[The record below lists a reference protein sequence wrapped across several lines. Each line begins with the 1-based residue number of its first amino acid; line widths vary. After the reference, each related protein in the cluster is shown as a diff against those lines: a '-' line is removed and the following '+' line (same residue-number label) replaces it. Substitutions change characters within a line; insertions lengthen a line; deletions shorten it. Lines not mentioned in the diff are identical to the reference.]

1 MRVTV
6 VSTEIVEGRTMDKRH
21 QNSKGFTLIAALL
34 LTILLSGIAVGLLYM
49 VSNEA
54 RMGGNDLEGNLA
66 YYAAEAQIENL
77 TSELSQLYQ
86 GTQSPTAASVY
97 ALSASSL
104 QANAVPG
111 ANISNIKYGTSNTC
125 DSGASMICFPSTQSN
140 GTACPNGN
148 PCGSWDIVGSG
159 QDQGMVA
166 TLIPFTLNVTAT
178 RSAGSGQDST
188 DTAAATGASVNLT
201 RTVEVAL
208 LPAFEFGIFCDGDCD
223 YFAGPPFNF
232 GGRVHANGNLFLAA
246 NSGPLTFTDKISAV
260 GQVVIS
266 QLENGTAA
274 GPGAGSYAGSVYIPN
289 ASGGCPNGPSSGPGS
304 GSDCLALTIGS
315 WTGGFPGYAGAANT
329 TTWVGESKTTFNGFV
344 ENGLTGASKLQL
356 PFVNSSKVG
365 AIDIIRKP
373 TPGDSTQVS
382 SSRLYNEASI
392 RILLADTQA
401 DLHPDGTRS
410 DSSTQDIMIGTP
422 FTDLSNTTGYVTVSS
437 LAPGVTGISTPY
449 NMYFA
454 TAAKGTGNW
463 LTSGPPTNCTT
474 TLTTWPLF
482 GQVTASSSVSSSNC
496 TGVWLRVEYCPT
508 TVAATCATTPS
519 AWVGI
524 TTQWLSYGFARN
536 YNNPPSHPYNSSTT
550 TAPLCK
556 NYPSYPTGQCQ
567 NGLSPAVLILQ
578 QLQSSKTT
586 ANGYET
592 DTTDSS
598 GTAKNWLPL
607 NFYDAREGEPRDA
620 RNASDPG
627 GKGSPTT
634 AADCSPVGI
643 MNAVELDVGNLW
655 LWLQASG
662 PYSGGSGKLVN
673 ASTYNGYILY
683 FADHRGMIKD
693 KYPLTTFYSPGMSG
707 MSGLNDIVNSGSSV
721 GVPDGK
727 LEAMTYYATASPTP
741 YSPEDT
747 AEKGTAVNGGNVDN
761 WGEANL
767 GSGFGLAN
775 TGSPTAMSE
784 PYYIYGS
791 VTNNAIQCYS
801 SSTGTPTAEWNMV
814 TGPRHVLR
822 LVDGGM
828 SSSGTSY
835 VPPTGGSASVN
846 GTGFTVASEEPVY
859 VWGDYN
865 TGSADPVWT
874 TLTSNTTPHSAAAV
888 IADAVTLL
896 SNPPGVISSPSTN
909 TGWTD
914 IQSFEMPACAVK
926 TGNCAA
932 GRYADNGYYR
942 LAIIAGKS
950 IPFPNPSWSTEADFG
965 TDGGMHNFLR
975 YLEDRSDNGNGG
987 TVNYMGSMIS
997 MYYSQYATGNFKCC
1011 TSVYGA
1017 PNRNYYF
1024 DTLFENPTDLPPGTP
1039 SFQDVV
1045 SLGYHQSFIPQ

>member
-1 MRVTV
+1 MHK
-6 VSTEIVEGRTMDKRH
+6 SQH
-21 QNSKGFTLIAALL
+21 NSRGFTLIAALL
-34 LTILLSGIAVGLLYM
+34 MTILLSGVAVGLLYL
-49 VSNEA
+49 VTNEA

-86 GTQSPTAASVY
+86 TSQAPTATSID
-97 ALSASSL
+97 ALSASNAW
-104 QANAVPG
+104 ANAVTG
-111 ANISNIKYGTSNTC
+111 ANISNIQYGTNSSC
-125 DSGASMICFPSTQSN
+125 GYMVCWPATQSN
-140 GTACPNGN
+140 LTPCPNPPQ
-148 PCGSWDIVGSG
+148 PCGSWDIVGAG

-178 RSAGSGQDST
+178 RLAASGQVSSDA
-188 DTAAATGASVNLT
+188 AAATGASVNLT

-232 GGRVHANGNLFLAA
+232 GGRVHTNGNLFLAA
-246 NSGPLTFTDKISAV
+246 NTGPLTFTDKVTAV
-260 GQVVIS
+260 GQVILS

-274 GPGAGSYAGSVYIPN
+274 GSGAGAYNGSIYIPS
-289 ASGGCPNGPSSGPGS
+289 AAGACPNGPAQGPATN
-304 GSDCLALTIGS
+304 CAALPAGS
-315 WTGGFPGYAGAANT
+315 WTGGFPPTGSANAAWT
-329 TTWVGESKTTFNGFV
+329 GISKSTFNGFI
-344 ENGLTGASKLQL
+344 ENGSTGATKLQL

-373 TPGDSTQVS
+373 TPGDTPQIASA
-382 SSRLYNEASI
+382 RLYNEASI
-392 RILLADTQA
+392 RILLADTEG
-401 DLHPDGTRS
+401 DLYPGETRG
-410 DSSTQDIMIGTP
+410 DSATQDIQIGTP
-422 FTDLSNTTGYVTVSS
+422 FSDLGNTSGYVTVST
-437 LAPGVTGISTPY
+437 LAPGVTGVTSPY

-454 TAAKGTGNW
+454 TATKGSGNW
-463 LTSGPPTNCTT
+463 ISTPPTGCTS

-482 GQVTASSSVSSSNC
+482 GQVTGNSPSTPCQGA
-496 TGVWLRVEYCPT
+496 WLRVEYCVST
-508 TVAATCATTPS
+508 ATTCATPS
-519 AWVGI
+519 SWVGI

-536 YNNPPSHPYNSSTT
+536 YNNPPSHPYGSTS

-567 NGLSPAVLILQ
+567 NGISPAILILQ
-578 QLQSSKTT
+578 QQQSGKATSN
-586 ANGYET
+586 AFET

-598 GTAKNWLPL
+598 GTAANWLPL
-607 NFYDAREGEPRDA
+607 NFYDAREGEPRNE
-620 RNASDPG
+620 RPSGDPG
-627 GKGSPTT
+627 GTGAA

-662 PYSGGSGKLVN
+662 PYSAGSGKQVMSQLF
-673 ASTYNGYILY
+673 NGYILY

-693 KYPLTTFYSPGMSG
+693 KYPLTTFYNGFSG

-727 LEAMTYYATASPTP
+727 LEAITYYATASIP

-747 AEKGTAVNGGNVDN
+747 AVKGAAVNGGNVDN

-767 GSGFGLAN
+767 GAGFGLTTAN
-775 TGSPTAMSE
+775 MAL

-791 VTNNAIQCYS
+791 VTSNAIQCYS
-801 SSTGTPTAEWNMV
+801 SSSGTATAEWNMV

-828 SSSGTSY
+828 SSSASSY
-835 VPPTGGSASVN
+835 VPPTGGTQAAN
-846 GTGFTVASEEPVY
+846 GNGFTVGSEEPVY

-865 TGSADPVWT
+865 TGSADPFWT
-874 TLTSNTTPHSAAAV
+874 STASDTTPHSAAAI

-896 SNPPGVISSPSTN
+896 SNPPGVVNAPSSN
-909 TGWTD
+909 IGWTD
-914 IQSFEMPACAVK
+914 IESFELPGCAVENA
-926 TGNCAA
+926 GNCGTH
-932 GRYADNGYYR
+932 GRNADNGYYR
-942 LAIIAGKS
+942 MAIIAGKS
-950 IPFPNPSWSTEADFG
+950 IPFPDPSWSTEVDFG

-975 YLEDRSDNGNGG
+975 YLEDRSDDGNKGA
-987 TVNYMGSMIS
+987 VNYVGSMVS

-1017 PNRNYYF
+1017 PNRNYFF
-1024 DTLFENPTDLPPGTP
+1024 DTLFENPNNLPPGTP

-1045 SLGYHQSFIPQ
+1045 SLGYHQSFTPQ